1 MNKNGNIGIRLTI
14 FTVGLFVMSFGI
26 VLLIEAKVGAT
37 PWDALHV
44 GLYQIFGLT
53 VGTWTIIA
61 GFFILMLGSLYI
73 KEWPQAGAY
82 LNMLLVGLF
91 VDFFL
96 WLPFIETPP
105 SLSGQWL
112 MFLSGLILHAY
123 GMSFYISGRLGAGPR
138 DHFMLA
144 LVRKKG
150 WKVSSIRRGIEVIVM
165 GLAWL
170 IGGPVSIG
178 TFVFSILIGTIV
190 GISLP
195 QCERL
200 SDIIINNRLNRK
212 EEV

>member
-1 MNKNGNIGIRLTI
+1 MNKKGNIGIRLSI
-14 FTVGLFVMSFGI
+14 FTAGLFIMSFGI
-26 VLLIEAKVGAT
+26 VLLIEANVGAT

-44 GLYQIFGLT
+44 GLYQLFGLT
-53 VGTWTIIA
+53 VGTWTMIA

-73 KEWPQAGAY
+73 KEWPQIGAY
-82 LNMLLVGLF
+82 LNMVMVGLF

-96 WLPFIETPP
+96 WTPFIQTPAT
-105 SLSGQWL
+105 LFGQWM
-112 MFLSGLILHAY
+112 MFLAGVVIHAY
-123 GMSFYISGRLGAGPR
+123 GMSFYISARLGAGPR

-150 WKVSSIRRGIEVIVM
+150 WKVSNIRRGMEVIVM
-165 GLAWL
+165 ALAFL

-178 TFVFSILIGTIV
+178 TFIFSLLIGTMV

-200 SDIIINNRLNRK
+200 SDIIINHRLNRK